1 MFRSWNLDVRCQGG
15 AVVMDVRLL
24 IEGADPVGGL
34 EALALWLRQEPEL
47 RSRVKLEETAPA
59 AGELGAVAEVLVA
72 ALGSG
77 GAVSALAV
85 SLRGFLSQPRRSDV
99 RIIVEGPG
107 GRRMALDAKRVGD
120 VEGLVR
126 QALGHQE

>member
-1 MFRSWNLDVRCQGG
+1 
-15 AVVMDVRLL
+15 MDVRLL
-24 IEGADPVGGL
+24 VEGADPVGGL
-34 EALALWLRQEPEL
+34 EVLASWLAQEPEL
-47 RSRVKLEETAPA
+47 RGRVKPEMTAPT

-99 RIIVEGPG
+99 RIIVEGPD
-107 GRRMALDAKRVGD
+107 GRRVALDAKRVGD

-126 QALGHQE
+126 QALEYQE